1 MRLKLKKERIS
12 DVQKALQNGT
22 KELDFE
28 DFKNSLK
35 EWVSQLEV

>member
-1 MRLKLKKERIS
+1 MRLELKKEQIS

-22 KELDFE
+22 KELGFE

-35 EWVSQLEV
+35 E